1 MSLVSTENLSETLKT
16 ENKMQPKPQNCLT
29 NGKMNVSNSLWQKK
43 KQTKKQ
49 VIWVIYKKNNRI
61 IIIILYI

>member
-43 KQTKKQ
+43 KNKQ
-49 VIWVIYKKNNRI
+49 KNKLFGLSIRRTTE
-61 IIIILYI
+61 

>member
-29 NGKMNVSNSLWQKK
+29 NGKINVSNSLWQKK
-43 KQTKKQ
+43 NKQ
-49 VIWVIYKKNNRI
+49 KNKLFGLSIRTTE
-61 IIIILYI
+61 

>member
-29 NGKMNVSNSLWQKK
+29 NGKMNVSNSLWQKTN
-43 KQTKKQ
+43 KQ
-49 VIWVIYKKNNRI
+49 KNKLFGLSIRRTTE
-61 IIIILYI
+61 